1 MIPTGRFAPSP
12 TGDLHFGSL
21 IAAVASY
28 LEAKSRGGNWLVR
41 IDDLDPP
48 REIRGS
54 ADRILVALQSFG
66 MRSDRPVVFQS
77 RRTGAYRAAL
87 QKLLDKGLAF
97 HCGCTRSELPASG
110 VYPGTCRNGLPRGKS
125 PRAVRLTV
133 SDEPVRFVDGI
144 QGEIS
149 EGLFDTCGDFVI
161 WRADGLP
168 AYQLAVVVDDAWQG
182 VTEVIRGCDLLG
194 STARQVHVAR
204 CLGLSSPRY
213 AHHPVAATPGRHKLS
228 KRLGSDPIDNSSR
241 SHTLELALKFLGQ
254 APPAGLPLDELWK
267 WALDHWNIERVPRK
281 ERIEIAP

>member
-21 IAAVASY
+21 VAAVASY
-28 LEAKSRGGNWLVR
+28 LEAKSKNGRWLVR
-41 IDDLDPP
+41 VDDIDPP
-48 REIRGS
+48 REVPGS
-54 ADRILVALQSFG
+54 ADRILLALQSFG

-77 RRTGAYRAAL
+77 RRTDAYQAAL
-87 QKLLDKGLAF
+87 QILLDKGIAF
-97 HCGCTRSELPASG
+97 PCGCTRSELPASG
-110 VYPGTCRNGLPRGKS
+110 IYPGTCRNGLPPGKS
-125 PRAVRLTV
+125 ARAIRLTV
-133 SDEPVRFVDGI
+133 SVEPVRFFDEI
-144 QGEIS
+144 QGDVS
-149 EGLFDTCGDFVI
+149 ECLSETCGDFVI

-267 WALDHWNIERVPRK
+267 WALDHWNIERVPRE